1 MPDTAWRAAYARLPG
16 VERELEASKALVE
29 ELKSELRIALLH
41 TDKQYTLAGHY
52 MRVMAKFFSE

>member
-1 MPDTAWRAAYARLPG
+1 MPDIAMRAAYARLPK
-16 VERELEASKALVE
+16 VERELEASKTLIE
-29 ELKSELRIALLH
+29 ELKRELLVALRY